1 MEWRDECGWYTTR
14 PKAMP
19 KVQLDIEVMID
30 EQVALHPQSIL
41 NMTPK
46 RTVVAHNWHCN
57 PDTGAQVPVS
67 GPALL
72 TRLNVREADFTH
84 LTEGHNC

>member
-41 NMTPK
+41 KMTPK

-57 PDTGAQVPVS
+57 PDTGAQVTVS

-72 TRLNVREADFTH
+72 TRLNVREADFTR

>member
-1 MEWRDECGWYTTR
+1 MTGIQGIKLTSSERWELDYVEWRDECGWYTTR

-41 NMTPK
+41 KN
-46 RTVVAHNWHCN
+46 
-57 PDTGAQVPVS
+57 DTKKDCSSPQL
-67 GPALL
+67 ALQP
-72 TRLNVREADFTH
+72 
-84 LTEGHNC
+84 